1 MTPESFRRDGA
12 CVIRGVLGADELAR
26 LETGVEANLADPS
39 ERAVEGGG
47 DAGAGRFFED
57 FRNWTRIPEY
67 EDVIRGSRL
76 GALAAELS
84 GSATVRLHHDHLLVK
99 DPGTTIRTP
108 WHQDQPFYNIDGA
121 DTVSFWIPLDPVP
134 RESTLE
140 FVAGSHAT
148 RTWYMPRGFF
158 DDRPMVFEEGT
169 FADVPDVE
177 ADRAAH
183 TILGWELEP
192 GDAVAFNMLTLHAAG
207 GARNRRRAFSV
218 RIVGDDVRL
227 AVRPHPTSPS
237 FPELEGR
244 LGHGD
249 ELDHPLFPVLWSSR

>member
-1 MTPESFRRDGA
+1 MTATDFRRDGA
-12 CVIRGVLGADELAR
+12 CVIRGLLSPAELAR
-26 LETGVEANLADPS
+26 LEAGVEENLAAPS

-47 DAGAGRFFED
+47 NAGAGRFFED
-57 FRNWTRIPEY
+57 FRNWTRIPAY
-67 EDVIRGSRL
+67 EEVIRGSRI
-76 GALAAELS
+76 GEVAAALT
-84 GSATVRLHHDHLLVK
+84 GSETVRLHHDHLLVK
-99 DPGTTIRTP
+99 EPGTTIRTP
-108 WHQDQPFYNIDGA
+108 WHQDQPFYDIDGA

-140 FVAGSHAT
+140 FVAGSHAS